1 MSPTDETTIESS
13 DDLLTVEIPAPP
25 HEAQMQIGRFLVEL
39 LGKRALAEL
48 GLLPENDNG

>member
-1 MSPTDETTIESS
+1 MSTTAETALESS
-13 DDLLTVEIPAPP
+13 GDLLTVEIPAPP

-48 GLLPENDNG
+48 GLLPGSENG